1 MSRAQIKA
9 QIADLKGQLKAE
21 NKKNNDRLIRL
32 ALVLLIVAIIAGY
45 FYGKI
50 HL

>member
-9 QIADLKGQLKAE
+9 QIADLKEQLKAE
-21 NKKNNDRLIRL
+21 NKKTNNRLIRL
-32 ALVLLIVAIIAGY
+32 ALILLIVAIIAGY

-50 HL
+50 QL

>member
-9 QIADLKGQLKAE
+9 QIADLKTQLKAE
-21 NKKNNDRLIRL
+21 NRKTNDRLIRL
-32 ALVLLIVAIIAGY
+32 ALVLLIVVIAAGY
-45 FYGKI
+45 YYGKI